1 MGKTL
6 YLECYSGISGDMTVA
21 ALLDLGADKEVLE
34 RVLASLPVE
43 GFETKISRVK
53 KSGIDACDFD
63 VILDAKIDGHD
74 HDMEYLHGHEHTA
87 EHKHDHDDHMHDHMH
102 DQTHDHTHDHMHD
115 HTHDHAHDHM
125 HDHTHSPEGE
135 HTHGQGHHHRGMK
148 EIRQIIAAADM
159 TGNARKISLDI
170 FEILAQAEARA
181 HNVPAGEVHF
191 HEVGAVDSIVDII
204 SVAVCLDNLEITDV
218 IVPILYEGTGTIRCQ
233 HGILPVPV
241 PAVTNIVQQCGLN
254 LKLTQVKGEL
264 VTPTGAAIVAAV
276 RTGETLPENFQI
288 ERIGIGAGK
297 RTYECPGILRA
308 MLIRD
313 TKCKS
318 GTDQS
323 GTDQSATD
331 QSGTGQSGDNKDA
344 IYKLETNIDD
354 CSGEVLGFVMER
366 LLEAGARDVHYTPV
380 YMKKNRPAWL
390 LTVICTEEDVPG
402 MEALIFAETTS
413 IGIRRIKMERTILPR
428 RKETVR
434 IPFGEVEVKVCGLED
449 GQKYYPEYESLVKLC
464 RKTGI
469 SYARAYQMT
478 VEACQGRDQKA

>member
-21 ALLDLGADKEVLE
+21 ALLDLGADKEALE

-63 VILDAKIDGHD
+63 VILDAKIDGQD
-74 HDMEYLHGHEHTA
+74 HDMEYLHGHDHAA
-87 EHKHDHDDHMHDHMH
+87 EHNHDHDDHMHDHMH
-102 DQTHDHTHDHMHD
+102 D
-115 HTHDHAHDHM
+115 
-125 HDHTHSPEGE
+125 HTHSPKGE
-135 HTHGQGHHHRGMK
+135 HIHGQGHHHRGMR

-159 TGNARKISLDI
+159 TENARKISLDI
-170 FEILAQAEARA
+170 FEILAQAEAKA

-191 HEVGAVDSIVDII
+191 HEVGAVDSIVDIL

-218 IVPILYEGTGTIRCQ
+218 IVPVLYEGTGTIRCQ

-276 RTGETLPENFQI
+276 RTGKTLPENFQI

-297 RTYECPGILRA
+297 RTYDCPGILRA

-313 TKCKS
+313 NKCIS

-323 GTDQSATD
+323 SAD
-331 QSGTGQSGDNKDA
+331 QSGADKDA
-344 IYKLETNIDD
+344 ICKLETNIDD

-390 LTVICTEEDVPG
+390 LTVICTEEDIPG

-434 IPFGEVEVKVCGLED
+434 IPFGEVEVKVCGLGD

-478 VEACQGRDQKA
+478 VEACQSREQKA

>member
-21 ALLDLGADKEVLE
+21 ALLDLGADKEALD

-74 HDMEYLHGHEHTA
+74 HDMEYLHGHDHAA
-87 EHKHDHDDHMHDHMH
+87 EHNHDDDDHMYG
-102 DQTHDHTHDHMHD
+102 HMHD
-115 HTHDHAHDHM
+115 HTHNHM
-125 HDHTHSPEGE
+125 HDHTHSPKGE
-135 HTHGQGHHHRGMK
+135 HIHGQGHHHRGMR

-159 TGNARKISLDI
+159 TENARKISLDI
-170 FEILAQAEARA
+170 FEILAQAEAKA

-191 HEVGAVDSIVDII
+191 HEVGAVDSIVDIL

-218 IVPILYEGTGTIRCQ
+218 IVPVLYEGTGTIRCQ

-276 RTGETLPENFQI
+276 RTGKTLPENFQI

-313 TKCKS
+313 NKCKS

-323 GTDQSATD
+323 GAD
-331 QSGTGQSGDNKDA
+331 QSGADKDA
-344 IYKLETNIDD
+344 ICKLETNIDD

-390 LTVICTEEDVPG
+390 LTVICTEEDIPG

-434 IPFGEVEVKVCGLED
+434 IPFGEVEVKVCGLGD